1 MKLISMIFG
10 SMIGYSSASVPKVRA
25 PQTYQTR
32 VEGRIN
38 SLYIPKPTKHRRW
51 NSKNKYQFTRSE

>member
-25 PQTYQTR
+25 PQTYQKR
-32 VEGRIN
+32 LEGRIN
-38 SLYIPKPTKHRRW
+38 SLHPIAR
-51 NSKNKYQFTRSE
+51 